1 MSGSRV
7 LMLGWEFPP
16 HISGGLGTACAG
28 LVGGLAEN
36 DVHVTFVV
44 PRLDDG
50 EAGDDAAAAA
60 GDHPAPGDH
69 LELVDC
75 GLSEDEHD
83 AVEIDSALM
92 PYLSE
97 IEYARWMER
106 TGRSGIYGDDLFA
119 EVERYAQ
126 AVEKNAEGNYD
137 VVHAHDWM
145 TFPAAIAVSQ
155 KLGLPLVL
163 HVHSCEYDRAG
174 TAANER
180 IVEVE
185 QRGLDAADRVICVS
199 RYTAQRLRD
208 RYPVKADKLRIVH
221 NAVAP
226 AGDRDDGGAKTD
238 VEGAEVEGA
247 ESVPAGSRIDEPIVL
262 FLGRVTFQKGPEYFL
277 EAAARVVQ
285 DEPHVKF
292 VMAGGGDLLPAMIER
307 AAELG
312 LARHVHFTGFLRG
325 PEVDRIYDEASLY
338 VLTSVSE
345 PFGIAP
351 LEALARD
358 VPVILSKQTGV
369 SEVLSNVI
377 SVDFWDTESLAARI
391 VEVLRSDELRQR
403 LASDGRA
410 DAARLTWKRQAE
422 LVTDVYGEVIA

>member
-1 MSGSRV
+1 MSTTNV

-28 LVGGLAEN
+28 LVGGLSEN
-36 DVHVTFVV
+36 GVDITFVI
-44 PRLDDG
+44 PRLGD
-50 EAGDDAAAAA
+50 ETAGDADTATASESAV
-60 GDHPAPGDH
+60 GQNERVH
-69 LELVDC
+69 LVDC
-75 GLSEDEHD
+75 GLTDDEHE
-83 AVEIDSALM
+83 AVHIDSALM

-106 TGRSGIYGDDLFA
+106 TGRSGVYGDDLFA
-119 EVERYAQ
+119 EVERYAA
-126 AVEKNAEGNYD
+126 AVEKNTQGTYH

-155 KLGLPLVL
+155 KLGVPLVL

-174 TAANER
+174 SAANER

-221 NAVAP
+221 NAVAQNDARAVEADEP
-226 AGDRDDGGAKTD
+226 A
-238 VEGAEVEGA
+238 AEA
-247 ESVPAGSRIDEPIVL
+247 ASAGTRIDEPIVL
-262 FLGRVTFQKGPEYFL
+262 YLGRVTFQKGPEYFL
-277 EAAARVVQ
+277 EAAARVIR

-338 VLTSVSE
+338 VMTSVSE

-377 SVDFWDTESLAARI
+377 TVDFWDTESLAARI
-391 VEVLRSDELRQR
+391 VEVLRSDELRTR

-410 DAARLTWKRQAE
+410 DAARLTWQRQAE
-422 LVTDVYGEVIA
+422 LVSDVYEEVIA

>member
-1 MSGSRV
+1 MKALRV

-16 HISGGLGTACAG
+16 HVSGGLGTACAG
-28 LVGGLAEN
+28 LVGGLAEC
-36 DVHVTFVV
+36 DVDITFVV
-44 PRLDDG
+44 PRLAGSDEMSAGSG
-50 EAGDDAAAAA
+50 E
-60 GDHPAPGDH
+60 HVQI
-69 LELVDC
+69 VDC
-75 GLSEDEHD
+75 GLTEDEHD
-83 AVEIDSALM
+83 PVEIDSALL

-97 IEYARWMER
+97 AQYARMMER
-106 TGRSGIYGDDLFA
+106 TGRSGTYGDDLFA
-119 EVERYAQ
+119 EVERYAG
-126 AVEKNAEGNYD
+126 AVAQNAEGTYD

-174 TAANER
+174 AQANAR

-185 QRGLDAADRVICVS
+185 QRGLDAAERVICVS

-208 RYPVKADKLRIVH
+208 RYPVKAEKLRIVH

-226 AGDRDDGGAKTD
+226 GGEQAPSSAGA
-238 VEGAEVEGA
+238 
-247 ESVPAGSRIDEPIVL
+247 RIDEPIVL
-262 FLGRVTFQKGPEYFL
+262 YLGRVTYQKGPEYFL
-277 EAAARVVQ
+277 EAAARVIK
-285 DEPHVKF
+285 DEPDVKF

-338 VLTSVSE
+338 VMTSVSE

-377 SVDFWDTESLAARI
+377 AVDFWDTESLAARI
-391 VEVLRSDELRQR
+391 VEVLRSDELRER
-403 LASDGRA
+403 LAADGRA
-410 DAARLTWKRQAE
+410 DAARLTWTRQAE
-422 LVTDVYGEVIA
+422 LVADVYRELVA